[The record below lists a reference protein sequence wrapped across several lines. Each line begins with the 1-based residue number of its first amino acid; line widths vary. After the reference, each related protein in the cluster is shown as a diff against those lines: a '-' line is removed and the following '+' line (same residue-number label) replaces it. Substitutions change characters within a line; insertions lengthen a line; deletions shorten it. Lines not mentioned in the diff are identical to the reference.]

1 MKKFIKLLLMLA
13 IIIGFCACGGGS
25 SGGGTTTA
33 PAPEEDEEDKI
44 PPETDIQRSST
55 RPQATDLGFKVFVIT
70 NQSGIARGL
79 YSAADLQAVHSKMLA
94 QLQQGGATLDE
105 VLHCPH
111 HPQGTVPQLSVK
123 CQCRKPGN
131 LFFRQLQK
139 KYSLRARASFMIGDK
154 ASDIGFGKNSGLQTI
169 LVRTGEGEQTFRAG
183 NANPDFVVDDLLAA
197 AKLIKR
203 LSAQEAGDY
212 AR

>member
-1 MKKFIKLLLMLA
+1 MTKAVFLDRD
-13 IIIGFCACGGGS
+13 
-25 SGGGTTTA
+25 GTLNPDERGYIA
-33 PAPEEDEEDKI
+33 SPEDFELYPFSAAAVKI
-44 PPETDIQRSST
+44 F
-55 RPQATDLGFKVFVIT
+55 ADLGFKVFVIT